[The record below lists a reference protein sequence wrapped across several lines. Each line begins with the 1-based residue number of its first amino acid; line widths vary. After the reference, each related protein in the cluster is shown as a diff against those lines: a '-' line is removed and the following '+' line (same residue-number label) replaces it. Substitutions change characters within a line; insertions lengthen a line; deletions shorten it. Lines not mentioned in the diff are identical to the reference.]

1 VRRQATALLVVGGSV
16 YALFAVACFRLA
28 AIHDYEAGI
37 SVGEGMF
44 TLVGAAA
51 LFAAVAQHRGRAII
65 VLLGTLPLVAWFA
78 ATPWNSGPPFL
89 VASLVAPAIAAAAF
103 LRQRQLRLRTRS

>member
-1 VRRQATALLVVGGSV
+1 VGRPSNVVLVAGGII
-16 YALFAVACFRLA
+16 YALFAVSCFRLA
-28 AIHDYEAGI
+28 VIHGYERGI

-51 LFAAVAQHRGRAII
+51 LFVALMRPRLRAAI
-65 VLLGTLPLVAWFA
+65 VVLGTVPLVGWFA

-89 VASLVAPAIAAAAF
+89 VASLVAPTIAAAA
-103 LRQRQLRLRTRS
+103 LLATRSRAA

>member
-1 VRRQATALLVVGGSV
+1 MLGVGGVV
-16 YALFAVACFRLA
+16 YALFAAACFRLA
-28 AIHDYEAGI
+28 VIHGYERGI

-51 LFAAVAQHRGRAII
+51 LFAAVMRPRGRAAI
-65 VLLGTLPLVAWFA
+65 VVLGTVPLVGWFA

-89 VASLVAPAIAAAAF
+89 VASLVAPAIAVAALLA
-103 LRQRQLRLRTRS
+103 TRSRAA

>member
-1 VRRQATALLVVGGSV
+1 VGRPSNLVLVLGGV
-16 YALFAVACFRLA
+16 IYALFALSCFRLA
-28 AIHDYEAGI
+28 VIHGYERGI

-51 LFAAVAQHRGRAII
+51 LFVALTRPRWLAAI
-65 VLLGTLPLVAWFA
+65 VVLGTAPLVGWFV

-89 VASLVAPAIAAAAF
+89 VASLVAPAIAAAA
-103 LRQRQLRLRTRS
+103 LLAARRRAA

>member
-1 VRRQATALLVVGGSV
+1 MTRNERLVCVVGGLI
-16 YALFAVACFRLA
+16 YALFALSCFRLA
-28 AIHDYEAGI
+28 VIHDYEARV
-37 SVGEGMF
+37 SVGEGTF

-51 LFAAVAQHRGRAII
+51 LFAAVARPRWQAAI
-65 VLLGTLPLVAWFA
+65 VFLGTVPLVGWFA

-103 LRQRQLRLRTRS
+103 LRQMQMRIRRV